1 VSAPLFGDALKQQL
15 GLELKTGT
23 GPVEVLHIER
33 IKTPSEN

>member
-1 VSAPLFGDALKQQL
+1 VSAPLFADALKEQL

-33 IKTPSEN
+33 IERPSEN